1 MADLQAAG
9 AACDNAVTQGT
20 NNKEQIRSWKR
31 WLEYLTSIGLGDDVF
46 LDELTRSQRHRILSA
61 FIQAIRD
68 ARFSAERF
76 SVLKAPQCRSA
87 MDNVAK
93 TFRANDRPDPRH
105 DSDGGL
111 AYVLQRQLKGLE
123 NADPGPIQQYAITTG
138 VLLTVLKCSLTHVD
152 VAMATLLCGAFF
164 FAMRSCE
171 YSKVSG
177 ERRTKII
184 KVGNVRFFLKKKE
197 LHHTDPRLPLADCVT
212 IHFEFQKN
220 DERNENVTHQRN
232 SHPSMCPVRLWAAI
246 VQRIRGY
253 KGTTD
258 DTTVNTVMLPN
269 GQLSELKASDL
280 LIKLRAAVSVLGKD
294 HLGFGPNDIGLHSL
308 RSGAAMAMYL
318 LAVPVFTIMLLGRWS
333 SDAFLRYIRRQVQQF
348 SKGVSEK
355 MVANEDFFTI
365 PEINAED
372 PRITGH
378 HLNHQMRNNCG
389 PSASSHAMMPRMALF
404 A

>member
-1 MADLQAAG
+1 M
-9 AACDNAVTQGT
+9 
-20 NNKEQIRSWKR
+20 
-31 WLEYLTSIGLGDDVF
+31 
-46 LDELTRSQRHRILSA
+46 
-61 FIQAIRD
+61 
-68 ARFSAERF
+68 
-76 SVLKAPQCRSA
+76 
-87 MDNVAK
+87 
-93 TFRANDRPDPRH
+93 
-105 DSDGGL
+105 
-111 AYVLQRQLKGLE
+111 
-123 NADPGPIQQYAITTG
+123 QQYAITTG

-171 YSKVSG
+171 YSRVSG

-184 KVGNVRFFLKKKE
+184 KVGNVRFFLNQKE
-197 LHHTDPRLPLADCVT
+197 LHHSDPSLPLADCVT
-212 IHFEFQKN
+212 IYFEFQKN

-232 SHPSMCPVRLWAAI
+232 FHPSMCPVRLWTAI
-246 VQRIRGY
+246 VQRIRDY

-258 DTTVNTVMLPN
+258 ATTINTVLPN
-269 GQLSELKASDL
+269 GQLAEIKASELL
-280 LIKLRAAVSVLGKD
+280 LKLRVAVAALGKD
-294 HLGFGPNDIGLHSL
+294 HPGFGPNDIGLHSL

-348 SKGVSEK
+348 SKGVSNK
-355 MVANEDFFTI
+355 MVENPDFFTI
-365 PEINAED
+365 PEINVED

-378 HLNHQMRNNCG
+378 NLNHQMRNNTG